1 MEWCAKPIVHLVG
14 GGKTDPGSALERAIS
29 NSDSVGKAAFF
40 AAFVPRDTRIG
51 SRTMLRLCCCATNKR
66 GHLFE
71 TETEVLG
78 NILLGDESS
87 KEFMHLGEKAYVFLA
102 EGIVSPVKRE
112 SLRGFFVR

>member
-14 GGKTDPGSALERAIS
+14 GGKTDPGSASERAIS
-29 NSDSVGKAAFF
+29 TSDSVGKAAFF

-51 SRTMLRLCCCATNKR
+51 SSTMLRLCCCATNKR
-66 GHLFE
+66 RDLVE
-71 TETEVLG
+71 TEKVLG

-87 KEFMHLGEKAYVFLA
+87 NDFMHLGEKAYVFLS
-102 EGIVSPVKRE
+102 EGIVSPVQRK